1 MTSQYRLKTPLS
13 SEELGKLKIGDKVL
27 LSGKIYT
34 ARDAAHKRLV
44 QLIKE
49 GKGLPIELEGQ
60 AIYYVGPT
68 PPKPGQVIG
77 SAGPTTSERMDP
89 YAPFLLDRGLKAMI
103 GKGQRNKEV
112 INAIV
117 RNEAVY
123 FAATGGVGA
132 LLAKAIK
139 TSRVVAYEELGA
151 EAIREL
157 EVEDF
162 PLIVAIDTQG
172 RNLYEEGVSQYCLP

>member
-1 MTSQYRLKTPLS
+1 MSSEYKLKTPLKK
-13 SEELGKLKIGDKVL
+13 EDLARLKIGDKVL

-49 GKGLPIELEGQ
+49 GKELPIDLEGQ
-60 AIYYVGPT
+60 VIYYVGPT

-89 YAPFLLDRGLKAMI
+89 YAPLLLDRGLKAMI
-103 GKGQRNKEV
+103 GKGQRS
-112 INAIV
+112 NAV
-117 RNEAVY
+117 VEAVKRNGAVY

-132 LLAKAIK
+132 LLAKAVK
-139 TSRVVAYEELGA
+139 SSRIVAYEELGA

-162 PLIVAIDTQG
+162 PLIVAIDAQG
-172 RNLYEEGVSQYCLP
+172 RDLYVEGVSQYCLP

>member
-1 MTSQYRLKTPLS
+1 MPQEFRLKTPLRK
-13 SEELGKLKIGDKVL
+13 EDLKDLKIGDRVL

-34 ARDAAHKRLV
+34 ARDAAHRRLA

-49 GKGLPIELEGQ
+49 GKELPIELQGQ

-89 YAPFLLDRGLKAMI
+89 YSPMLLDLGLKAMI
-103 GKGQRNKEV
+103 GKGQRSPEV
-112 INAIV
+112 VEAIK
-117 RNEAVY
+117 RNGAVY
-123 FAATGGVGA
+123 LAATGGVGV
-132 LLAKAIK
+132 LLAKAVK
-139 TSRVVAYEELGA
+139 SSRTVAYEELGA

-157 EVEDF
+157 EVEDL
-162 PLIVAIDTQG
+162 PLIVAIDPQG
-172 RNLYEEGVSQYCLP
+172 NDLYVEGVRQYCLL

>member
-49 GKGLPIELEGQ
+49 GKGLPIELKGQ

-103 GKGQRNKEV
+103 GKGQRSKEV

-123 FAATGGVGA
+123 LAATGGVGA

-139 TSRVVAYEELGA
+139 ASRVVAYEELGA

>member
-1 MTSQYRLKTPLS
+1 MPQEIRLKTPLRK
-13 SEELGKLKIGDKVL
+13 EDLKDLKIGDRVL

-34 ARDAAHKRLV
+34 ARDAAHRRLA

-49 GKGLPIELEGQ
+49 GKELPIELQGQ

-89 YAPFLLDRGLKAMI
+89 YSPILLDLGLKAMI
-103 GKGQRNKEV
+103 GKGQRSPEV
-112 INAIV
+112 VEAIK
-117 RNEAVY
+117 RNGAVY
-123 FAATGGVGA
+123 LAATGGVGV
-132 LLAKAIK
+132 LLAKAVK
-139 TSRVVAYEELGA
+139 SSRTVAYEELGA

-157 EVEDF
+157 EVEDL
-162 PLIVAIDTQG
+162 PLIVAIDPQG
-172 RNLYEEGVSQYCLP
+172 NDLYVEGVRQYCLL

>member
-1 MTSQYRLKTPLS
+1 MSSEYKLKTPL
-13 SEELGKLKIGDKVL
+13 EKEDLARLKIGDKVL

-49 GKGLPIELEGQ
+49 GKELPIELEGQ
-60 AIYYVGPT
+60 VIYYVGPT

-89 YAPFLLDRGLKAMI
+89 YAPLLLDHGLKAMI
-103 GKGQRNKEV
+103 GKGQRS
-112 INAIV
+112 NAVVEAIK
-117 RNEAVY
+117 RNGAVY

-132 LLAKAIK
+132 LLAKAVK
-139 TSRVVAYEELGA
+139 SSRIVAYEELGA

-162 PLIVAIDTQG
+162 PLIVAIDAQG
-172 RNLYEEGVSQYCLP
+172 RDLYVEGVSQYCLP

>member
-1 MTSQYRLKTPLS
+1 MNSEYKLKTPLR
-13 SEELGKLKIGDKVL
+13 SEDLKDLRIGDRVL

-34 ARDAAHKRLV
+34 ARDAAHKKLI

-49 GKGLPIELEGQ
+49 GKELPIELEGQ

-89 YAPFLLDRGLKAMI
+89 YSPLLLDLGLKAMI
-103 GKGQRNKEV
+103 GKGQRSPEV
-112 INAIV
+112 VEAIR
-117 RNEAVY
+117 RNCAVY
-123 FAATGGVGA
+123 LAATGGVGV
-132 LLAKAIK
+132 LLAKAVK
-139 TSRVVAYEELGA
+139 ASRIVAYEELGA

-157 EVEDF
+157 EVMDL
-162 PLIVAIDTQG
+162 PLIVAIDPQG
-172 RNLYEEGVSQYCLP
+172 NDLYVEGVRKYCLL